1 MNKGGTAKS
10 VFKPFRPF
18 DSQLVG
24 NIGAGRFFM
33 WILKAKRPVFRW
45 IKLDQ
50 FFSIEQGFLDD
61 SGKKGGK
68 NR

>member
-10 VFKPFRPF
+10 VLKPFRPF
-18 DSQLVG
+18 DSLLVG

-33 WILKAKRPVFRW
+33 WILGKKTSLT
-45 IKLDQ
+45 LDRAP
-50 FFSIEQGFLDD
+50 SVLIEQGFLDD